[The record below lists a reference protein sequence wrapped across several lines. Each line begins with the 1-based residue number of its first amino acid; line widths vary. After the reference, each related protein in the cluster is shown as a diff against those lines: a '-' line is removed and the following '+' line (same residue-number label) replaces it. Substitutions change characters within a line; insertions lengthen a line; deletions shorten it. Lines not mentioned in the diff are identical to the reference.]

1 MLHRSR
7 LLVRAALVA
16 ACGMLAMPLANAQT
30 DIVVTRNGDRLT
42 GEVKS
47 LDRGKLRFET
57 DATDTIEIKW
67 EHVAE
72 LVTAQTF
79 EVVLSDGRTLFGPL
93 LEGAQPS
100 EVRLAGD
107 GIVSGLPIESVVR
120 MTPIE
125 ARLIERIDMRVDV
138 GYSLTKANDAAQSNL
153 GYDFQYRD
161 QLRLVSLNADG
172 ATTTS
177 ESDPPSTRINTVTTL
192 RRFLPGRN
200 WDPLGLVQIER
211 NDELGIERRTT
222 FGGGMSRWLKD
233 TNQNRMSFVGGLVY
247 GSEDAEGLVDSE
259 WTAEA
264 LLGLSVDWFRF
275 DSPEL
280 DVTTRLAVYER
291 LTGTSRTRG
300 NLDVDFRWELFEDS
314 FYSFSIYYSF
324 DSQPE
329 SATSSK
335 RDYGIV
341 TSLGWEF

>member
-1 MLHRSR
+1 M
-7 LLVRAALVA
+7 LVRVALVGVCGILA
-16 ACGMLAMPLANAQT
+16 APMARAQT
-30 DIVVTRNGDRLT
+30 DFVVTRNGDRLT

-72 LVTAQTF
+72 LVAEQTF
-79 EVVLSDGRTLFGPL
+79 EVILTDGRTLFGTL
-93 LEGAQPS
+93 LDGAEPF
-100 EVRLAGD
+100 EVRLSGG
-107 GIVSGLPIESVVR
+107 GIVSALPMVSVVR

-125 ARLIERIDMRVDV
+125 GRLIERIDMRVDV
-138 GYSLTKANDAAQSNL
+138 GYSLTKANDSAQSNL

-177 ESDPPSTRINTVTTL
+177 ESDPPSTRINTVATF
-192 RRFLPGRN
+192 RRFLAGRS
-200 WDPLGLVQIER
+200 WDPLGLMQIER
-211 NDELGIERRTT
+211 NDELGIEQRTT

-233 TNQNRMSFVGGLVY
+233 TNQNRMSFIGGVVY
-247 GSEDAEGLVDSE
+247 GTEDAEGLVDAE

-264 LLGLSVDWFRF
+264 LLGFGMDWFRF

-280 DVTTRLAVYER
+280 DVSTRLTVYER
-291 LTGTSRTRG
+291 ITGASRTRG
-300 NLDVDFRWELFEDS
+300 NLDVDFRWELFGDS

-324 DSQPE
+324 DSDPE